1 MSYKTIVVHADDRK
15 ESAPRIR
22 LALELAQACR
32 ARLIALAVMPRPQM
46 PAGIEGMAATAD
58 VLTIQEQANTERLA
72 VARQLFDDT
81 VKGSNVEVEFHGVV
95 ADAAG
100 AMDHEMLYADIGI
113 VGQRDPEQTIGDM
126 YSNLPE
132 SVALESRRPVIV
144 VPHIGYTKPVGRRVL
159 LAWND
164 SPEAMRAA
172 TEAMPLLQA
181 AEKVTLLVIDGNK
194 RDIDVDAN
202 GFGQEPPG
210 AKAAGWLARHGVN
223 AEVINDVSDGTDV
236 GSIILSRVSDLDID
250 LVVMG
255 IYGHSKLRE
264 TLFGGASKTMLGH
277 MTVPTLIAH

>member
-1 MSYKTIVVHADDRK
+1 MTYKTIVVHVDDRK
-15 ESAPRIR
+15 ESATRIR

-46 PAGIEGMAATAD
+46 PAGVEGMAATAD
-58 VLTIQEQANTERLA
+58 VLTIQENANRERLA
-72 VARQLFDDT
+72 TCRQLFEQT

-126 YSNLPE
+126 YSTLPE
-132 SVALESRRPVIV
+132 SVAIESRRPVIV
-144 VPHIGYTKPVGRRVL
+144 VPHIGYTKSVGRRVL

-181 AEKVTLLVIDGNK
+181 AEKVTLLVIDGHK
-194 RDIDVDAN
+194 RDVEEN
-202 GFGQEPPG
+202 GFEHDPPG
-210 AKAAGWLARHGVN
+210 VKAAGWLARHGVN
-223 AEVINDVSDGTDV
+223 VEVVNDVSDGTDV

-255 IYGHSKLRE
+255 IYGHSRLRE

>member
-1 MSYKTIVVHADDRK
+1 MTYKTIVVHVDDRK
-15 ESAPRIR
+15 DSASRIR
-22 LALELAQACR
+22 LAVEMAQACR

-46 PAGIEGMAATAD
+46 PAGIEGMAATAE
-58 VLTIQEQANTERLA
+58 VLTIQENANRERLA
-72 VARQLFDDT
+72 AARQLFDQT

-100 AMDHEMLYADIGI
+100 AMNHEMLYADIGV

-126 YSNLPE
+126 YSSLPE
-132 SVALESRRPVIV
+132 TVAMESRRPVMV
-144 VPHIGYTKPVGRRVL
+144 VPHIGYSRPVGRKVL

-164 SPEAMRAA
+164 TPEAMRAA
-172 TEAMPLLQA
+172 TEAMPILQA
-181 AEKVTLLVIDGNK
+181 AEKVALLVIDGHK
-194 RDIDVDAN
+194 RDVDIDDAQ
-202 GFGQEPPG
+202 GHDDPPG
-210 AKAAGWLARHGVN
+210 SRAAGWLARHGVN
-223 AEVINDVSDGTDV
+223 IEVINDVSDGTDV

-264 TLFGGASKTMLGH
+264 TLFGGASRTMLGH

>member
-1 MSYKTIVVHADDRK
+1 MTYKTIVVQLDDRK
-15 ESAPRIR
+15 ESVPRIR
-22 LALELAQACR
+22 LALDLAQACR
-32 ARLIALAVMPRPQM
+32 ARLIGLAIMPRIRM
-46 PAGIEGMAATAD
+46 PAGVDGMALSAE
-58 VLTIQEQANTERLA
+58 VLAIQENANKERLA
-72 VARQLFDDT
+72 IAKRLFEDAVNGT
-81 VKGSNVEVEFHGVV
+81 VVDVEFHGVV

-100 AMDHEMLYADIGI
+100 AMNYEMRYADIGI

-126 YSNLPE
+126 YAALPE
-132 SVALESRRPVIV
+132 TVAMESHRPVMV
-144 VPHIGYTKPVGRRVL
+144 VPHIGYTRPVGRKVL

-172 TEAMPLLQA
+172 TDAMPLLQA
-181 AEKVTLLVIDGNK
+181 AEKVTLLVIDGHK
-194 RDIDVDAN
+194 RDVEEN
-202 GFGQEPPG
+202 GHDDPPG

-223 AEVINDVSDGTDV
+223 VEVVNDISDGTDV

-264 TLFGGASKTMLGH
+264 TLFGGASRTMLGH

>member
-1 MSYKTIVVHADDRK
+1 MTYKTIVVHVDDHP
-15 ESAPRIR
+15 ESAPRVR
-22 LALELAQACR
+22 LALELAKACK
-32 ARLIALAVMPRPQM
+32 ARLIGLAVMPRPQM

-58 VLTIQEQANTERLA
+58 VLTIQENANKERLT
-72 VARQLFDDT
+72 VARQLFEQA
-81 VKGSNVEVEFHGVV
+81 VQGSGVDVEYHGVI

-100 AMDHEMLYADIGI
+100 AMNHEMRYADIGV

-126 YSNLPE
+126 YATLPE
-132 SVALESRRPVIV
+132 SVAMESRRPVMV
-144 VPHIGYTKPVGRRVL
+144 VPHIGYSRPVGRKVL

-181 AEKVTLLVIDGNK
+181 AQKVTLLVIDGHK
-194 RDIDVDAN
+194 RDIDVDDAN
-202 GFGQEPPG
+202 GHDDPPG
-210 AKAAGWLARHGVN
+210 SRAAGWLARHGVN
-223 AEVINDVSDGTDV
+223 VELINDVSEGSDV

-255 IYGHSKLRE
+255 VYGHSKLRE
-264 TLFGGASKTMLGH
+264 TFFGGASKTMLGH

>member
-1 MSYKTIVVHADDRK
+1 MTYKTIVVHLDDRK
-15 ESAPRIR
+15 ESEPRVR
-22 LALELAQACR
+22 LALELARACQG
-32 ARLIALAVMPRPQM
+32 RLIGLAVMPRVHV
-46 PAGIEGMAATAD
+46 PAAVDGMALGAE
-58 VLTIQEQANTERLA
+58 VLAMQERANRERLA
-72 VARQLFDDT
+72 AARQMFEGATRD
-81 VKGSNVEVEFHGVV
+81 GGVEVEFHGVV

-100 AMDHEMLYADIGI
+100 AMNHELRYADIGV

-126 YSNLPE
+126 YATLPE
-132 SVALESRRPVIV
+132 SVAMESHRPVMV
-144 VPHIGYTKPVGRRVL
+144 VPHIGYSKPVGRKVL

-181 AEKVTLLVIDGNK
+181 AEKVTLLVIDGHK
-194 RDIDVDAN
+194 RDDVAAN
-202 GFGQEPPG
+202 GHDDPPG
-210 AKAAGWLARHGVN
+210 SRAAGWLARHGVN
-223 AEVINDVSDGTDV
+223 VEVVNDLSDGTDV

-264 TLFGGASKTMLGH
+264 TLFGGASRTMLGH

>member
-1 MSYKTIVVHADDRK
+1 MTYKTIVVHVDDQR
-15 ESAPRIR
+15 ESAPRVR
-22 LALELAQACR
+22 LAMELAQACK
-32 ARLIALAVMPRPQM
+32 ARLIGLAVMPRPQM

-58 VLTIQEQANTERLA
+58 VITIQEDANRERLA
-72 VARQLFDDT
+72 NARALFDGA
-81 VKGSNVEVEFHGVV
+81 VRGAPVEAEFHGVV
-95 ADAAG
+95 DNAAG
-100 AMDHEMLYADIGI
+100 AMNHEMLYADIGV

-126 YSNLPE
+126 YADLPE
-132 SVALESRRPVIV
+132 SVAMESRRPVMV
-144 VPHIGYTKPVGRRVL
+144 VPHIGYSKPVGRKVL

-181 AEKVTLLVIDGNK
+181 AETVTLLVIDGHK
-194 RDIDVDAN
+194 RDDVATN
-202 GFGQEPPG
+202 GHDDPPG
-210 AKAAGWLARHGVN
+210 SRAAGWLARHGVN
-223 AEVINDVSDGTDV
+223 VEVVNDISDGTDV

-264 TLFGGASKTMLGH
+264 TLFGGASRTMLGH

>member
-1 MSYKTIVVHADDRK
+1 MTYKTIVVHTDDRK
-15 ESAPRIR
+15 ESAARTR
-22 LALELAQACR
+22 LAVELAQACR
-32 ARLIALAVMPRPQM
+32 ARLVALAVMPRPQM

-58 VLTIQEQANTERLA
+58 VLTIQENANRERLA
-72 VARQLFDDT
+72 AAQQLFEQT

-100 AMDHEMLYADIGI
+100 AMNHEMLYADIGI

-126 YSNLPE
+126 YASLPE
-132 SVALESRRPVIV
+132 SVAMESRRPVMV
-144 VPHIGYTKPVGRRVL
+144 VPHIGYSKPVGRKVL

-181 AEKVTLLVIDGNK
+181 AEKVTLLVVDGYK
-194 RDIDVDAN
+194 REIEEN
-202 GFGQEPPG
+202 GHDHEAPG

-223 AEVINDVSDGTDV
+223 VEVINDVSDGTDV

-264 TLFGGASKTMLGH
+264 TLFGGASRTMLGH

>member
-1 MSYKTIVVHADDRK
+1 MTYKTIVVHVDDRK
-15 ESAPRIR
+15 ESTPRIR
-22 LALELAQACR
+22 LALELARACR
-32 ARLIALAVMPRPQM
+32 ARLTGLAVMPRPQM
-46 PAGIEGMAATAD
+46 PAGVEGMAATAD
-58 VLTIQEQANTERLA
+58 VLTIQENANKERLA
-72 VARQLFDDT
+72 AARQLFDQT
-81 VKGSNVEVEFHGVV
+81 VKGSNVEAEFHGVV

-100 AMDHEMLYADIGI
+100 AMNHEMLYADIGI

-126 YSNLPE
+126 YATLPE
-132 SVALESRRPVIV
+132 TVAMESRRPVMV
-144 VPHIGYTKPVGRRVL
+144 VPHIGYSRPPGRKVL

-181 AEKVTLLVIDGNK
+181 AEKVTLLVIDGHK
-194 RDIDVDAN
+194 RDVDPDEVD
-202 GFGQEPPG
+202 GHDDPPG
-210 AKAAGWLARHGVN
+210 SRAAGWLARHGVN
-223 AEVINDVSDGTDV
+223 VELMNDVSEGSDV

-264 TLFGGASKTMLGH
+264 TFFGGASKTMLGH

>member
-1 MSYKTIVVHADDRK
+1 MTYKTIVVQLDDRK
-15 ESAPRIR
+15 ESMPRIR

-32 ARLIALAVMPRPQM
+32 GRLIGLAVMPRIRM
-46 PAGIEGMAATAD
+46 PAGVDGMAISAE
-58 VLTIQEQANTERLA
+58 VLTLQENANRERLA
-72 VARQLFDDT
+72 AARQVFEDAT
-81 VKGSNVEVEFHGVV
+81 KGGNVEVEFHGVI

-100 AMDHEMLYADIGI
+100 AMNHELRYADIGV

-126 YSNLPE
+126 YTSLPE
-132 SVALESRRPVIV
+132 AVAMESHRPVMV
-144 VPHIGYTKPVGRRVL
+144 VPHIGYNKPIGRKVL

-172 TEAMPLLQA
+172 TDAMPLLQA
-181 AEKVTLLVIDGNK
+181 AEKVTLLVVDGHK
-194 RDIDVDAN
+194 RDVEEN
-202 GFGQEPPG
+202 GHDDPPG
-210 AKAAGWLARHGVN
+210 SKAAGWLARHGVN
-223 AEVINDVSDGTDV
+223 VELINDVSDGSDV

-264 TLFGGASKTMLGH
+264 TLFGGASRTMLGH

>member
-1 MSYKTIVVHADDRK
+1 MSYKTIVVHVDDHL
-15 ESAPRIR
+15 ESAPRLR
-22 LALELAQACR
+22 LALELAKACK
-32 ARLIALAVMPRPQM
+32 ARVIGLAVMPRPQM

-58 VLTIQEQANTERLA
+58 VLAIQENANKERLV
-72 VARQLFDDT
+72 VARQLFEQT
-81 VKGSNVEVEFHGVV
+81 VQGSGVEVEYHGVV

-100 AMDHEMLYADIGI
+100 AMNHELRYADIGV

-126 YSNLPE
+126 YATLPE
-132 SVALESRRPVIV
+132 SVAMESRRPVMV
-144 VPHIGYTKPVGRRVL
+144 VPHIGYSRPVGRRVL

-181 AEKVTLLVIDGNK
+181 AQKVTLLVIDGHK
-194 RDIDVDAN
+194 RDVDDDDAN
-202 GFGQEPPG
+202 GHDDPPG
-210 AKAAGWLARHGVN
+210 RRAAGWLARHGVN
-223 AEVINDVSDGTDV
+223 VELINDVSEGSDV

-255 IYGHSKLRE
+255 IYGHSRLRE
-264 TLFGGASKTMLGH
+264 TFFGGASKTMLGH